1 MNLLNS
7 RRGLLVIAAMVA
19 AMGTVPGVQ
28 AQAKPPVKIAAILPL
43 SGAGTFEGQQGLE
56 GMRVTADM
64 INAKGGIIG
73 GRMIEIIAYD
83 DKSSPEEGVSAA
95 RRAIE
100 QDKVDAIVGNMF
112 SPIALAMKEVTR
124 GKIMHMALAPQHPKV
139 TEEGHKWLFRLN
151 ETTVMRVESF
161 SKFICEKMNLKSV
174 AILAINDDFGR
185 ADAGN
190 FAKWLPQ
197 CGLPVKGV
205 EYFQGTDTD
214 FNVQLTKIRGMQ
226 PDAIYVAASA
236 TSQAAAIYRQAR
248 QLGFKGTL
256 IASGGNM
263 NPKLVELSG
272 AAIENV
278 YSISPYVEDAD
289 NPVAAAWRTEYNKKD
304 FKNKTSFLSALGAAG
319 LEVVAGA
326 MDKAGS
332 STDYDKIAA
341 AIRANKWQTVLGEM
355 TFNQIGQG
363 ALVSYI
369 VQVKGGKIVTVSRAN

>member
-1 MNLLNS
+1 MNISTS
-7 RRGLLVIAAMVA
+7 RRSLLAIAAAVA
-19 AMGTVPGVQ
+19 VFGAASDGY
-28 AQAKPPVKIAAILPL
+28 AQAKPPVRIAAILPL

-56 GMRVTADM
+56 GMQATATI
-64 INAKGGIIG
+64 INAKGGILG
-73 GRMIEIIAYD
+73 GRKIEIVPYD

-124 GKIMHMALAPQHPKV
+124 DKILHIALAPQHPKV

-151 ETTVMRVESF
+151 ETTVMRGANF
-161 SKFICEKMNLKSV
+161 SKFICTKMNLKSV
-174 AILAINDDFGR
+174 AILAINDDYGR
-185 ADAGN
+185 AESGN
-190 FAKWLPQ
+190 YGKWLQ
-197 CGLPVKGV
+197 ECGVQVKGT
-205 EYFQGTDTD
+205 EFFQGTDTD

-236 TSQAAAIYRQAR
+236 TSQGATIYRQIR
-248 QLGFKGTL
+248 QLGYKGTV

-272 AAIENV
+272 NSIEGV
-278 YSISPYVEDAD
+278 FSVSPYVEDVE
-289 NPVAAAWRTEYNKKD
+289 NPIAAAWRAEYMKQ
-304 FKNKTSFLSALGAAG
+304 FKNQTSFVAALGAAG
-319 LEVVAGA
+319 IEITAGA

-341 AIRANKWQTVLGEM
+341 AIRANKWNTVLGDM
-355 TFNQIGQG
+355 TFNNIGQG
-363 ALVSYI
+363 ALASYI
-369 VQVKGGKIVTVSRAN
+369 VQVKGGKIVTSSRAN